1 MQSDRLRAIK
11 AQHDTEGPD
20 AMDVLSDVITTLRT
34 GRPGGG
40 RAWWEAPWGVRFA
53 DQPDTVGFL
62 VLLQGSAWLLADA
75 SEPVAVTPGDVIL
88 SPRGDGYALAD
99 GPTRV
104 AEPLPVVSE
113 HVQEGTP
120 GPGAT
125 ITLCGGYTLD
135 PDRTHPLLR
144 ELPATIHLP
153 SRVGHDTRLRAAI
166 DILGEE
172 IEGDQ
177 LGGDAILPMAL
188 DMLLVYVF
196 RAWLERRPVSD
207 LATGWAA
214 ALSDPGTRAAL
225 DAIHGDPAHAWT
237 VQELAQR
244 AGLSRAA
251 FSRRFSTLV
260 GEPPLTYL
268 TWWRMTIAAGL
279 LRDST
284 DPLVAIAARVG
295 YGSEFAFANAF
306 KRHHGLAPGQFRR
319 RARTAPAAI
328 GASVQGLHAT

>member
-1 MQSDRLRAIK
+1 
-11 AQHDTEGPD
+11 
-20 AMDVLSDVITTLRT
+20 MDVLSDVITTLRT
-34 GRPGGG
+34 GHPGGA
-40 RAWWEAPWGVRFA
+40 RAWWEPPWGVRFA
-53 DQPDTVGFL
+53 DQPGTAGFL

-99 GPTRV
+99 SSARV
-104 AEPLPVVSE
+104 VDPLPVASE
-113 HVQEGTP
+113 PVQEGRP
-120 GPGAT
+120 GPTAT
-125 ITLCGGYTLD
+125 VTLCGGYTLD

-153 SRVGHDTRLRAAI
+153 SRIGQHARLRAAV

-172 IEGDQ
+172 IDGDQ
-177 LGGDAILPMAL
+177 LGSDAIVPMAL
-188 DMLLVYVF
+188 DMLLFYVL
-196 RAWLERRPVSD
+196 RAWLGSRPATGR
-207 LATGWAA
+207 ATGWAA
-214 ALSDPGTRAAL
+214 ALADPAIRGAL

-237 VQELAQR
+237 VQELAQH
-244 AGLSRAA
+244 ASLSRAA

-268 TWWRMTIAAGL
+268 TWWRMTTAACL

-284 DPLVAIAARVG
+284 DPLAAIATRVG

-319 RARTAPAAI
+319 RARTAPPALA
-328 GASVQGLHAT
+328 GHERVLTR